1 MRQFCIVFRG
11 GHNIMAK
18 ICMFAANYLPHVGGI
33 ENYTYHLSKE
43 LISMGHSVTVVTSNL
58 YDNLAHECSEK
69 IDVYRM
75 PCYSLIG
82 DRYPVC
88 KINKEFKK
96 IEEKLRKYKF
106 DLIVIHAR
114 FYIHSIYAARFAC
127 KQGIRCITI
136 EHGTSHLSMNNMLLD
151 FGVRIWE
158 HGITAVLKRYCKHF
172 YGACKLSCE
181 WSKHFGIN
189 SEGVLS
195 NAVDIE
201 DIRLKMNWSVFN
213 YRKEYNISDN
223 DLVICYTG
231 RIIPEKGIMQL
242 IMAFNELR
250 LLNSYLFVAG
260 DGPMLSELMK
270 EKNDRVIFLGAID
283 YAHVISL
290 LKDSDIFCLPSV
302 SEALSTSILEAIATN
317 TLVITTKRG
326 GATELLTD
334 RSYGIIMESNSV
346 EEIKEAILNAL
357 DKNYRLR
364 CTGKAYTR
372 LVETISWRNTAQSI
386 MKIIDLQGE
395 IVEENNC
402 IALIDE
408 IENKVSREEI
418 VANKVDMW
426 NNLAEQ
432 YLPLIIH
439 EKFCPGQTEKSF

>member
-1 MRQFCIVFRG
+1 
-11 GHNIMAK
+11 
-18 ICMFAANYLPHVGGI
+18 
-33 ENYTYHLSKE
+33 
-43 LISMGHSVTVVTSNL
+43 
-58 YDNLAHECSEK
+58 
-69 IDVYRM
+69 
-75 PCYSLIG
+75 
-82 DRYPVC
+82 
-88 KINKEFKK
+88 
-96 IEEKLRKYKF
+96 
-106 DLIVIHAR
+106 
-114 FYIHSIYAARFAC
+114 
-127 KQGIRCITI
+127 
-136 EHGTSHLSMNNMLLD
+136 
-151 FGVRIWE
+151 
-158 HGITAVLKRYCKHF
+158 
-172 YGACKLSCE
+172 
-181 WSKHFGIN
+181 
-189 SEGVLS
+189 
-195 NAVDIE
+195 
-201 DIRLKMNWSVFN
+201 
-213 YRKEYNISDN
+213 
-223 DLVICYTG
+223 
-231 RIIPEKGIMQL
+231 MQL

-408 IENKVSREEI
+408 IENK
-418 VANKVDMW
+418 
-426 NNLAEQ
+426 
-432 YLPLIIH
+432 
-439 EKFCPGQTEKSF
+439 